1 VPGPVALVG
10 AGEFLPPMAEFDA
23 GLLAATGRP
32 RPRVVILPTASYPDG
47 EDVFQR
53 WASMGVAHFGE
64 LGAEVEPVMVR
75 DQFDANDAAAAQ
87 AVGEAD
93 LIYLSGGKPAY
104 LIQTLEGSAVAGAIV
119 SAHRRGAVLAGCSAG
134 AMVLAGHA
142 FDFRLG
148 LLPWLLRWREGFG
161 FVPGASVMPH
171 YDAWPEPVCAL
182 IAFQAPRGSIVLGI
196 DEGTAAVGR
205 DGAWQVHGRSRV
217 TVWRGRH
224 RDRYRA
230 GESFRL
236 HDASEPAERLEPDP
250 EDLIPA

>member
-1 VPGPVALVG
+1 
-10 AGEFLPPMAEFDA
+10 MAEFDA

-32 RPRVVILPTASYPDG
+32 RPRVVVLPTASYPDG

-53 WASMGVAHFGE
+53 WAAMGVAHFGE

-75 DQFDANDAAAAQ
+75 DRLEADDAASAQ

-104 LIQTLEGSAVAGAIV
+104 LMEALEGSAVAAAMV
-119 SAHRRGAVLAGCSAG
+119 AANRRGAIIAGCSAG

-142 FDFRLG
+142 FDFRLK
-148 LLPWLLRWREGFG
+148 LVPWLLRWRPGFAL
-161 FVPGASVMPH
+161 VPGTSVVPH

-182 IAFQAPRGSIVLGI
+182 IAFQAPRGSVVLGI
-196 DEGTAAVGR
+196 DEGTAAVGSN
-205 DGAWQVHGRSRV
+205 GAWQVHGRARV
-217 TVWRGRH
+217 TVWHGRR

-230 GESFRL
+230 GEIFRL
-236 HDASEPAERLEPDP
+236 DGIDGREDGVDDDAEPVEVS
-250 EDLIPA
+250 PA

>member
-1 VPGPVALVG
+1 M
-10 AGEFLPPMAEFDA
+10 MAEFDA
-23 GLLAATGRP
+23 GLLATTGRP
-32 RPRVVILPTASYPDG
+32 RPRVAILPTASYPDG

-75 DQFDANDAAAAQ
+75 NRLEADDAGAAQ

-93 LIYLSGGKPAY
+93 LIYLSGGKPGY
-104 LIQTLEGSAVAGAIV
+104 LMQALEGSAVAAAIV
-119 SAHRRGAVLAGCSAG
+119 SAHRRGAVLVGCSAG

-142 FDFRLG
+142 FDFRLR
-148 LLPWLLRWREGFG
+148 LVPWLLRWREGFG
-161 FVPGASVMPH
+161 FAPGTSVMPH

-182 IAFQAPRGSIVLGI
+182 IAFQAPRGSVVLGI

-205 DGAWQVHGRSRV
+205 DGAWQVHGKSRV
-217 TVWRGRH
+217 TVWRGRR

-230 GESFRL
+230 GEVFRL
-236 HDASEPAERLEPDP
+236 DGLGESGEYVEVDSEVDAEVDP